1 MQYSSPAGA
10 GRPLIL
16 RSMAAYPTVQRA
28 AYWNKRL
35 FDRFRA
41 QTNVRAVLR
50 RERLLL
56 VGSKPISGLRR
67 EGQLE
72 IGVQQARKRRP
83 DLSDELLA
91 LAKTV
96 HAFF

>member
-1 MQYSSPAGA
+1 
-10 GRPLIL
+10 
-16 RSMAAYPTVQRA
+16 MAAYPTVQRA
-28 AYWNKRL
+28 AYWNKRV

-41 QTNVRAVLR
+41 QTNVRAVSR

-56 VGSKPISGLRR
+56 VGSRPISGLRR